1 MKYFPE
7 LLSKV
12 INKARIVGIVGIVAN
27 CCCCCRVVVVVAAK
41 FSLKALI
48 ALIA

>member
-1 MKYFPE
+1 MKYFRE

-12 INKARIVGIVGIVAN
+12 INKARIVGIVAN
-27 CCCCCRVVVVVAAK
+27 CCCCRVVVVVAK